1 MAISEGIM
9 ATVDMNLDL
18 EETIHLDSVGI
29 SQDLVVEGKVSI
41 TCQICLL
48 PHITTIQTKA
58 SAE

>member
-9 ATVDMNLDL
+9 ATVDMNLDS

-29 SQDLVVEGKVSI
+29 SQDLAEGKGSI
-41 TCQICLL
+41 ACQIFLL

>member
-9 ATVDMNLDL
+9 ATADMNLGS

-29 SQDLVVEGKVSI
+29 SQDLVEDKVSI
-41 TCQICLL
+41 ACQIFLL